1 MNDSGN
7 LAFMMLAT
15 ALVFLMTPGLAFFY
29 AGLVRKKNLIPT
41 LMYSF
46 VSLGVVGTIWMLY
59 GYSLAFS
66 GSNPF
71 IGNFNNVLLNNIDI
85 TDGDTLIF
93 IAFQG
98 MFAIITPALIT
109 GAFVERFKFT
119 TYLIF
124 LVAWVTFVYIPIC
137 HWVWADGGWL
147 NERGALDFAGGTV
160 VHINSG
166 IAALVAAWMVG
177 PRINLKKASKPNSIP
192 FVLLGMAMLW
202 FGWNGFNAGSEL
214 ASNARAVNAFLVTN
228 IAASVSMATWMVCEY
243 MLTKKINPIGAAC
256 GAIAGLVAITPACGF
271 VEPIYALVIGFG
283 SGVIC
288 YFTLLGFKKYI
299 KIDDALDVFSIH
311 GVGGIWGSLATGLF
325 ATSALG
331 GTTGMIEGNM
341 QILLEQLIAVGT
353 TIAYSFIVTFLILFI
368 LKITVGLRTSIL
380 EEANGIKL

>member
-15 ALVFLMTPGLAFFY
+15 ALVFIMIPGLAFFY

-137 HWVWADGGWL
+137 HWVWAEGGWL

-228 IAASVSMATWMVCEY
+228 IAASVSMVTWMVCEY

-288 YFTLLGFKKYI
+288 YFALLGFKKYI

-311 GVGGIWGSLATGLF
+311 GIGGIWGGIATGLF

-331 GTTGMIEGNM
+331 GTTGMIEGNS
-341 QILLEQLIAVGT
+341 QILLSQLIAMVS

>member
-15 ALVFLMTPGLAFFY
+15 ALVFLMIPGLAFFY

-124 LVAWVTFVYIPIC
+124 LVVWVTFVYIPIC
-137 HWVWADGGWL
+137 HWVWAEGGWL

-228 IAASVSMATWMVCEY
+228 IAASVSMVTWMVCEY
-243 MLTKKINPIGAAC
+243 MLTKKINPIGTAC

>member
-66 GSNPF
+66 SSNPF

-137 HWVWADGGWL
+137 HWVWAEGGWL

-228 IAASVSMATWMVCEY
+228 IAASVSMVTWMVCEY

>member
-15 ALVFLMTPGLAFFY
+15 ALVFIMIPGLAFFY

-137 HWVWADGGWL
+137 HWVWAEGGWL

-177 PRINLKKASKPNSIP
+177 PRINLKKASKPNSIA

-228 IAASVSMATWMVCEY
+228 IAASISMATWMVCEY

-256 GAIAGLVAITPACGF
+256 GAVAGLVAITPACGF

-288 YFTLLGFKKYI
+288 YFALLGFKKYI

-311 GVGGIWGSLATGLF
+311 GIGGIWGGIATGLF

-331 GTTGMIEGNM
+331 GTTGMIEGNS
-341 QILLEQLIAVGT
+341 QILLSQLIAMVS
-353 TIAYSFIVTFLILFI
+353 TIAYSFIVTFLILFV
-368 LKITVGLRTSIL
+368 LKKLVGLRVSIL

>member
-177 PRINLKKASKPNSIP
+177 PRINLKRASKPNSIP

-202 FGWNGFNAGSEL
+202 FGWFGFNSGSEL
-214 ASNARAVNAFLVTN
+214 QSNARAVNAFLVTN

-256 GAIAGLVAITPACGF
+256 GAVAGLVAITPACGF

-288 YFTLLGFKKYI
+288 YFALLGFKKYI
-299 KIDDALDVFSIH
+299 KIDDALDVFAIH
-311 GVGGIWGSLATGLF
+311 GVGGIWGSIATGLF
-325 ATSALG
+325 ATSTLS

>member
-1 MNDSGN
+1 
-7 LAFMMLAT
+7 
-15 ALVFLMTPGLAFFY
+15 
-29 AGLVRKKNLIPT
+29 
-41 LMYSF
+41 
-46 VSLGVVGTIWMLY
+46 
-59 GYSLAFS
+59 
-66 GSNPF
+66 
-71 IGNFNNVLLNNIDI
+71 
-85 TDGDTLIF
+85 
-93 IAFQG
+93 
-98 MFAIITPALIT
+98 
-109 GAFVERFKFT
+109 
-119 TYLIF
+119 
-124 LVAWVTFVYIPIC
+124 
-137 HWVWADGGWL
+137 
-147 NERGALDFAGGTV
+147 
-160 VHINSG
+160 
-166 IAALVAAWMVG
+166 MV
-177 PRINLKKASKPNSIP
+177 
-192 FVLLGMAMLW
+192 
-202 FGWNGFNAGSEL
+202 
-214 ASNARAVNAFLVTN
+214 
-228 IAASVSMATWMVCEY
+228 TWMVCEY

-311 GVGGIWGSLATGLF
+311 GVGGIWGSIATGLF

>member
-15 ALVFLMTPGLAFFY
+15 ALVFLMIPGLAFFY
-29 AGLVRKKNLIPT
+29 GGLVRKKNIIAT

-137 HWVWADGGWL
+137 HWVWAEGGWL

-166 IAALVAAWMVG
+166 IAAIVAAWMVG

-192 FVLLGMAMLW
+192 FVLLGMAVLW
-202 FGWNGFNAGSEL
+202 LGWNGFNAGSEL

-228 IAASVSMATWMVCEY
+228 IAASVSMATWMICEY

-288 YFTLLGFKKYI
+288 YFALLGFKKYI

-311 GVGGIWGSLATGLF
+311 GIGGIWGSLGAGLF

-341 QILLEQLIAVGT
+341 QILLEQLIAVVA
-353 TIAYSFIVTFLILFI
+353 TIAWSFIVTFLILFI
-368 LKITVGLRTSIL
+368 LKKLVGLRVSIL

>member
-124 LVAWVTFVYIPIC
+124 LVVWVTFVYIPIC
-137 HWVWADGGWL
+137 HWVWAEGGWL

-228 IAASVSMATWMVCEY
+228 IAASVSMVTWMVCEY
-243 MLTKKINPIGAAC
+243 MLTKKINPIGTAC